1 MKRKPVIAALVLAVV
16 IALAAMPGLAAL
28 DDAYPPPLPDAST
41 QSVEVVDRNGNLL
54 RAFAARD
61 GRWRLPVLL
70 DKVDPEFV
78 RMLVAYEDR
87 RFWGHG
93 GVDPLAMVRAAW
105 QMLRHGRIV
114 SGGSTITMQLAR
126 LLEPRSERSL
136 RAKLR
141 QMARALQIE
150 RRLDKRQILELY
162 LTHAPYGGNIEGVR
176 AASLAWFG
184 KEPKSLNLAQ
194 GALLVALPQ
203 SPERRRPD
211 RYRARAKT
219 ARDQVL
225 ARMAEG
231 GFIAPGEV
239 VRASSVPVRARRL
252 ALPAFA
258 PHLAQQARRMRP
270 QARSHQMTLSRPV
283 QQALELVASEAAKRL
298 GPGLSVAMMLA
309 DAHTGD
315 VLAEVGSA
323 GLLEAR
329 RAGWIDMT
337 GVPRSPGSALKPFI
351 YALALE
357 DGLVLPETLIED
369 RPASFDGY
377 RPRNFDLTYQGDV
390 SVRQALQLSLN
401 VPAVRLLQ
409 ATVPSRLLGRLRRAG
424 VAPVLANNKA
434 PGLAIGLGG
443 VGVTLKDIVQAY
455 TVFAN
460 HGRSATLGDGVTEI
474 PSAAAG
480 GRVMFSPVATWHVAD
495 MLSGVAPPRGT
506 ARLPIGYKTGTSY
519 GNRDAWSVG
528 FDGRYV
534 LGVWVGRAD
543 GAPLP
548 DLNGITVA
556 APILFDGFV
565 RSGLKLEALPP
576 APAGAVRIDA
586 ADLPV
591 ALRRFTAPDTGLP
604 QVGAYEAALNI
615 VYPPDGAH
623 VDLGLASGQAVQPL
637 MLKLQGG
644 RAPFR
649 LLANGVPVG
658 EPLRSRS
665 GLWQASGVGFSR
677 LSVIDA
683 LGRSASIKV
692 FLE

>member
-1 MKRKPVIAALVLAVV
+1 MKRKSVIVALALAVV
-16 IALAAMPGLAAL
+16 IAFAAIPGLAAL
-28 DDAYPPPLPDAST
+28 DEAYPPPLPDAST

-61 GRWRLPVLL
+61 GRWRLPVSL

-87 RFWGHG
+87 RFWRHG

-136 RAKLR
+136 RVKLR

-150 RRLDKRQILELY
+150 RRLDKHQILELY

-211 RYRARAKT
+211 RYRENAKA

-239 VRASSVPVRARRL
+239 ARASAVPVRARRL

-258 PHLAQQARRMRP
+258 PHLAQQARRLLP
-270 QARSHQMTLSRPV
+270 EAQSHQVTLSRSV
-283 QQALELVASEAAKRL
+283 QQALELVASESAKRL

-309 DAHTGD
+309 DAHSGE

-337 GVPRSPGSALKPFI
+337 SVPRSPGSALKPFI

-369 RPASFDGY
+369 RPANFDGY

-409 ATVPSRLLGRLRRAG
+409 ATVPSRLLGRLHRAG
-424 VAPVLANNKA
+424 VAPVLPKGKA

-443 VGVTLKDIVQAY
+443 VGVTLKDLVQAY

-460 HGRSATLGDGVTEI
+460 HGRIATLGDGVTGT
-474 PSAAAG
+474 PSAAG
-480 GRVMFSPVATWHVAD
+480 GRAMFTPVATWHVAD
-495 MLSGVAPPRGT
+495 ILSGVAPPRGT
-506 ARLPIGYKTGTSY
+506 ARLPIAYKTGTSY

-543 GAPLP
+543 GAPVP
-548 DLNGITVA
+548 DLSGITVA

-565 RSGLKLEALPP
+565 RSGLKLEVLPT

-586 ADLPV
+586 ADLPA
-591 ALRRFTAPDTGLP
+591 ALRRFTAPDAGLP
-604 QVGAYEAALNI
+604 QVGAYEAALHI

-623 VDLGLASGQAVQPL
+623 VDLGLASGESVQPL

-665 GLWQASGVGFSR
+665 GLWQAGGVGFSR

-692 FLE
+692 YLE

>member
-1 MKRKPVIAALVLAVV
+1 MKHKPVIVALALTVV

-28 DDAYPPPLPDAST
+28 DEAYPPPLPDAST
-41 QSVEVVDRNGNLL
+41 QSVEVVDRDGELL
-54 RAFAARD
+54 RAFAAAD
-61 GRWRLPVLL
+61 GRWRLPVQL

-87 RFWGHG
+87 RFWQHG
-93 GVDPLAMVRAAW
+93 GVDPLAMIRAAW

-136 RAKLR
+136 TAKFR

-150 RRLDKRQILELY
+150 RRLGKRQILELY

-184 KEPKSLNLAQ
+184 KEPKSLDLAQ

-211 RYRARAKT
+211 RYRERAT
-219 ARDQVL
+219 AARDQVL

-239 VRASSVPVRARRL
+239 ARASAVPVRARRL

-258 PHLAQQARRMRP
+258 PHLAQQARRLRP
-270 QARSHQMTLSRPV
+270 EAQSHQVTLSRPV
-283 QQALELVASEAAKRL
+283 QQALELLALESAQQL

-323 GLLEAR
+323 GLLEVR

-377 RPRNFDLTYQGDV
+377 RPRNFDLSYQGDV

-424 VAPVLANNKA
+424 VAPVLPKGKA
-434 PGLAIGLGG
+434 PGLAIALGG
-443 VGVTLKDIVQAY
+443 VGVTLKELVQAY

-460 HGRSATLGDGVTEI
+460 HGRTATLGDGVTGA
-474 PSAAAG
+474 PSAA
-480 GRVMFSPVATWHVAD
+480 GRRAMFSPVVTWHVAD

-506 ARLPIGYKTGTSY
+506 ARLPIAYKTGTSY
-519 GNRDAWSVG
+519 GNRDAWSIG
-528 FDGRYV
+528 FDGRHV

-543 GAPLP
+543 GAPVPELS
-548 DLNGITVA
+548 GITVA

-565 RSGLKLEALPP
+565 RSGLKLEVLPP

-586 ADLPV
+586 VDLPV
-591 ALRRFTAPDTGLP
+591 ALRRFTAPNAGLP
-604 QVGAYEAALNI
+604 QVGPYEAALHI

-623 VDLGLASGQAVQPL
+623 VDLGLATGGAVQPL

-658 EPLRSRS
+658 EPLRARS
-665 GLWQASGVGFSR
+665 GLWQAGGVGFSR

-683 LGRSASIKV
+683 RGRSASINV

>member
-1 MKRKPVIAALVLAVV
+1 MKRKPVIVALAFAVV
-16 IALAAMPGLAAL
+16 FALAAMPGLAAL
-28 DDAYPPPLPDAST
+28 DEAYPPPLPDAST
-41 QSVEVVDRNGNLL
+41 QSVEVVDRNGDLL
-54 RAFAARD
+54 RAFAAVD
-61 GRWRLPVLL
+61 GRWRLPVRL

-87 RFWGHG
+87 RFWDHD

-184 KEPKSLNLAQ
+184 KEPRSLNLAQ

-211 RYRARAKT
+211 RYRERAKA

-231 GFIAPGEV
+231 GFIASGEV
-239 VRASSVPVRARRL
+239 VRASAVPVQSRRL

-258 PHLAQQARRMRP
+258 PHLAQQARRLRP
-270 QARSHQMTLSRPV
+270 EAHSHQLTLSRPV
-283 QQALELVASEAAKRL
+283 QQALELVASESAQRL

-309 DAHTGD
+309 DAHTGE

-323 GLLEAR
+323 GLLETR

-409 ATVPSRLLGRLRRAG
+409 ATVPSRLLGRLHRAG

-443 VGVTLKDIVQAY
+443 VGVTLKDLVQAY

-460 HGRSATLGDGVTEI
+460 HGRAAILGDGVTRT
-474 PSAAAG
+474 PSAAG
-480 GRVMFSPVATWHVAD
+480 GRAMFSPVATWHVAD

-506 ARLPIGYKTGTSY
+506 ARLPIAYKTGTSY

-528 FDGRYV
+528 FDGRHV

-543 GAPLP
+543 GAPVP
-548 DLNGITVA
+548 DLSGITVA

-565 RSGLKLEALPP
+565 RSGVKLEALPP

-591 ALRRFTAPDTGLP
+591 ALRRFTAPDAGLP
-604 QVGAYEAALNI
+604 QVGAYEAVLNI

-623 VDLGLASGQAVQPL
+623 VDLGLAAGQAVQPL

-658 EPLRSRS
+658 DPLHSRS
-665 GLWQASGVGFSR
+665 GVWQASGVGFSR

-683 LGRSASIKV
+683 RGRSASINV
-692 FLE
+692 YLE

>member
-1 MKRKPVIAALVLAVV
+1 MRRKPVIAALAVAVV
-16 IALAAMPGLAAL
+16 LALAALPGVSAL
-28 DDAYPPPLPDAST
+28 DQAYPPPLPQDSA
-41 QSVEVVDRNGNLL
+41 QSVEVVDRNGDLL
-54 RAFAARD
+54 RAFAAPD
-61 GRWRLPVLL
+61 GRWRLPVHL
-70 DKVDPEFV
+70 DEVDPEFV

-87 RFWGHG
+87 RFWQHR
-93 GVDPLAMVRAAW
+93 GVDPLAMIRAAW
-105 QMLRHGRIV
+105 QILRHRRIV

-126 LLEPRSERSL
+126 LLEPRPERSL
-136 RAKLR
+136 TAKLR

-150 RRLDKRQILELY
+150 RRLSKQEILELY
-162 LTHAPYGGNIEGVR
+162 LSYAPYGGNIEGVR

-184 KEPKSLNLAQ
+184 KEPKSLDLAQ

-211 RYRARAKT
+211 RYRQRAT
-219 ARDQVL
+219 AARDQVL
-225 ARMAEG
+225 TRMAEG
-231 GFIAPGEV
+231 GFIAAGEV
-239 VRASSVPVRARRL
+239 ARAAAVPVNARRL

-258 PHLAQQARRMRP
+258 PHLAQQARRQRP
-270 QARSHQMTLSRPV
+270 HVQRHQVTLSRPI
-283 QQALELVASEAAKRL
+283 QQALEQLASETARRL
-298 GPGLSVAMMLA
+298 GPGLSVAIMLA

-315 VLAEVGSA
+315 VLAEIGSA
-323 GLLEAR
+323 GLLEEQR
-329 RAGWIDMT
+329 SGWIDMT
-337 GVPRSPGSALKPFI
+337 RVPRSPGSALKPFI

-369 RPASFDGY
+369 RPASFEGY

-409 ATVPSRLLGRLRRAG
+409 ATVPSRLLGRLHRAG
-424 VAPVLANNKA
+424 VVPELPQNKA

-443 VGVTLKDIVQAY
+443 VGVTLKDLVQAY

-460 HGRSATLGDGVTEI
+460 RGRPATLANGVTAKPRVPGGRSMFPAV
-474 PSAAAG
+474 AA
-480 GRVMFSPVATWHVAD
+480 WHVAD

-506 ARLPIGYKTGTSY
+506 ARLPIAYKTGTSY
-519 GNRDAWSVG
+519 GNRDAWSIG

-543 GAPLP
+543 GAPVP
-548 DLNGITVA
+548 DLSGITVA
-556 APILFDGFV
+556 APVLFDGFA
-565 RSGLKLEALPP
+565 RSGLKLEPLPS
-576 APAGAVRIDA
+576 APAGAVHISA
-586 ADLPV
+586 ADLPA
-591 ALRRFTAPDTGLP
+591 ALRRFTAPDAGLP
-604 QVGAYEAALNI
+604 QVGLHESALHI

-623 VDLGLASGQAVQPL
+623 VDLGLASGRAAQPL

-665 GLWQASGVGFSR
+665 GLWHAGGVGFSR

-683 LGRSASIKV
+683 RGRSASINV
-692 FLE
+692 YLE

>member
-1 MKRKPVIAALVLAVV
+1 MKRKPVIVALAFAVV
-16 IALAAMPGLAAL
+16 FALAARPGLAAL
-28 DDAYPPPLPDAST
+28 DEAYPPPLPAASA
-41 QSVEVVDRNGNLL
+41 QSVEGVARTGEVW
-54 RAFAARD
+54 RAFAAVD
-61 GRWRLPVLL
+61 GRWRLPVRL

-78 RMLVAYEDR
+78 RMLVAYEYR
-87 RFWGHG
+87 RFWGQG
-93 GVDPLAMVRAAW
+93 GVDPMAMVRAAW

-211 RYRARAKT
+211 RYRKRAKA

-231 GFIAPGEV
+231 GFIAGGEV
-239 VRASSVPVRARRL
+239 VRASAVPVQSRRL

-258 PHLAQQARRMRP
+258 PHLAQLARRLRP
-270 QARSHQMTLSRPV
+270 EAHSHQLTVSRPV
-283 QQALELVASEAAKRL
+283 QQALELVASESAQRL

-309 DAHTGD
+309 DADTGE

-323 GLLEAR
+323 GLLEAG

-409 ATVPSRLLGRLRRAG
+409 ATMPSRLLGRLHRAG
-424 VAPVLANNKA
+424 VAPVLVKNQA

-443 VGVTLKDIVQAY
+443 VGVTLKELVQAY

-460 HGRSATLGDGVTEI
+460 HGRAAILGDGVTRM

-480 GRVMFSPVATWHVAD
+480 RAMFSPVATWHVTD

-506 ARLPIGYKTGTSY
+506 ARLPIAYKTGTSY

-543 GAPLP
+543 GAPVP

-565 RSGLKLEALPP
+565 RSGLKLEPLPP

-591 ALRRFTAPDTGLP
+591 ALRRFTAPDAGLP
-604 QVGAYEAALNI
+604 QVGAYEAALHI

-658 EPLRSRS
+658 DPLRSRS

-683 LGRSASIKV
+683 RGRSASINV
-692 FLE
+692 YLE

>member
-1 MKRKPVIAALVLAVV
+1 MRHKLVIAALGIAIVL
-16 IALAAMPGLAAL
+16 ALAALPGLSAL
-28 DDAYPPPLPDAST
+28 DEAYPPPLPQARA
-41 QSVEVVDRNGNLL
+41 QSVEVVDRNGHLL
-54 RAFAARD
+54 RAFAAPD
-61 GRWRLPVLL
+61 GRWRLPVRL
-70 DKVDPEFV
+70 DEVDPEFV

-87 RFWGHG
+87 RFWHHR
-93 GVDPLAMVRAAW
+93 GVDPLAMMRAAW
-105 QMLRHGRIV
+105 QMLRYGRIV

-126 LLEPRSERSL
+126 LLEPRPERSL
-136 RAKLR
+136 AAKLR
-141 QMARALQIE
+141 QVARALQIE
-150 RRLDKRQILELY
+150 RRLGKRQILELY

-184 KEPKSLNLAQ
+184 KEPKSLDLAQ

-211 RYRARAKT
+211 RFRAPAKA
-219 ARDQVL
+219 ARDKVL

-231 GFIAPGEV
+231 GFIASGEV
-239 VRASSVPVRARRL
+239 ARAAAVSITARRL

-258 PHLAQQARRMRP
+258 PHLAQRVRQMRP
-270 QARSHQMTLSRPV
+270 RARIHKVTLSRPV
-283 QQALELVASEAAKRL
+283 QQALEQVASEAARRL
-298 GPGLSVAMMLA
+298 GPGLSVAIMLA
-309 DAHTGD
+309 DADTGD

-323 GLLEAR
+323 GLLEER

-390 SVRQALQLSLN
+390 SVRRALQLSLN

-409 ATVPSRLLGRLRRAG
+409 ATVPSRLLGRLHRAG
-424 VAPVLANNKA
+424 VVPVLPQNKA

-443 VGVTLKDIVQAY
+443 VGVTLKDLVQAY

-460 HGRSATLGDGVTEI
+460 NGRAATLGDGATGT
-474 PSAAAG
+474 PSAAS
-480 GRVMFSPVATWHVAD
+480 GRAMFSSVASWHVAD
-495 MLSGVAPPRGT
+495 ILSGVAPPRGT
-506 ARLPIGYKTGTSY
+506 ARLPIAYKTGTSY
-519 GNRDAWSVG
+519 GNRDAWSIG

-543 GAPLP
+543 GAPVP
-548 DLNGITVA
+548 DLSGITVA
-556 APILFDGFV
+556 APVLFDGFA
-565 RSGLKLEALPP
+565 RSGLKLEPLPS
-576 APAGAVRIDA
+576 APAGAVRIEA

-591 ALRRFTAPDTGLP
+591 ALRRFTAPDAGLP
-604 QVGAYEAALNI
+604 QLGPHDAALHI

-623 VDLGLASGQAVQPL
+623 VDLGLASGKAVQPL

-649 LLANGVPVG
+649 LLANGVPVA

-665 GLWQASGVGFSR
+665 GLWDARGVGFSR
-677 LSVIDA
+677 LSVVDA
-683 LGRSASIKV
+683 RGRSASINV
-692 FLE
+692 YLE

>member
-1 MKRKPVIAALVLAVV
+1 MTYRPAIVALVLAVMV
-16 IALAAMPGLAAL
+16 VLGGRSGLAVL
-28 DDAYPPPLPDAST
+28 DRNYPPPLPLAST
-41 QSVEVVDRNGNLL
+41 QSVQVADRDGNLL
-54 RAFAARD
+54 RAFAAGD
-61 GRWRLPVLL
+61 GRWRLPVEL
-70 DKVDPEFV
+70 DEVDPEFV

-87 RFWGHG
+87 RFWEHG
-93 GVDPLAMVRAAW
+93 GVDPLAMIRAAW

-126 LLEPRSERSL
+126 LIEPRSKRSL
-136 RAKLR
+136 TAKLR
-141 QMARALQIE
+141 QMVRAVQIE
-150 RRLDKRQILELY
+150 HRLDKRQILELY

-184 KEPKSLNLAQ
+184 KEPKSLNLAE

-211 RYRARAKT
+211 RYRERAKV

-225 ARMAEG
+225 ARMAQG
-231 GFIAPGEV
+231 GFIAAGEV
-239 VRASSVPVRARRL
+239 ARASAVPVRAKRL

-258 PHLAQQARRMRP
+258 AHLAQEARRLRP
-270 QARSHQMTLSRPV
+270 DARYHQVTLSRSV
-283 QQALELVASEAAKRL
+283 QNALELVASESAQQL
-298 GPGLSVAMMLA
+298 GPGVSVAMMLA
-309 DAHTGD
+309 DAHTGE

-323 GLLEAR
+323 GLLDAR

-337 GVPRSPGSALKPFI
+337 SVPRSPGSALKPFI

-424 VAPVLANNKA
+424 VAPVLARNRA

-443 VGVTLKDIVQAY
+443 VGVTLKDLVQAY

-460 HGRSATLGDGVTEI
+460 RGRTATLGDGVTGA
-474 PSAAAG
+474 PLAAG
-480 GRVMFSPVATWHVAD
+480 QRAMFSPVATWHVAD
-495 MLSGVAPPRGT
+495 ILSGVAPPRGS
-506 ARLPIGYKTGTSY
+506 ARLPIAYKTGTSY
-519 GNRDAWSVG
+519 GNRDAWSIG
-528 FDGRYV
+528 FDGRHV

-543 GAPLP
+543 GAPVP
-548 DLNGITVA
+548 GMSGITVA
-556 APILFDGFV
+556 APVLFEAFA
-565 RSGLKLEALPP
+565 RSGLTLEPLPT
-576 APAGAVRIDA
+576 APAGAVRIEA
-586 ADLPV
+586 VDLPV
-591 ALRRFTAPDTGLP
+591 ALRRFTPPDSGLP
-604 QVGAYEAALNI
+604 QVGLHEAVLHI

-623 VDLGLASGQAVQPL
+623 VDLGLASGLASQPL

-644 RAPFR
+644 RAPYR
-649 LLANGVPVG
+649 LLANGIPVG

-665 GLWQASGVGFSR
+665 GLWQAGGIGFSR

-683 LGRSASIKV
+683 RGQSASVGV

>member
-1 MKRKPVIAALVLAVV
+1 MKRKPVIAVLLVAVFIALVA
-16 IALAAMPGLAAL
+16 IPGLTAL

-41 QSVEVVDRNGNLL
+41 QSVEVVDRNGYLL

-61 GRWRLPVLL
+61 GRWRLPVRL
-70 DKVDPEFV
+70 DEIDPEFV

-87 RFWGHG
+87 RFWDHG

-136 RAKLR
+136 QAKLR

-150 RRLDKRQILELY
+150 RRLDKRRILELY

-211 RYRARAKT
+211 RYRERAKA

-239 VRASSVPVRARRL
+239 ARASDVPVQARRL

-258 PHLAQQARRMRP
+258 PHLAQQARRLQP
-270 QARSHQMTLSRPV
+270 EVRSHQVTLSRPV

-298 GPGLSVAMMLA
+298 GPSLSVAMMLA
-309 DAHTGD
+309 DAHSGD

-337 GVPRSPGSALKPFI
+337 GVQRSPGSALKPFI

-409 ATVPSRLLGRLRRAG
+409 ATVPSRLLGRLHRAG
-424 VAPVLANNKA
+424 VVPVLANDKA

-443 VGVTLKDIVQAY
+443 VGVTLKDLVQAY

-460 HGRSATLGDGVTEI
+460 NGRSAVLGDGVTET
-474 PSAAAG
+474 PSAAG
-480 GRVMFSPVATWHVAD
+480 GRAMFSPVATWHVAD
-495 MLSGVAPPRGT
+495 MLSGVAPPRGS

-543 GAPLP
+543 GAPVP

-565 RSGLKLEALPP
+565 RSGLKLEAMPP

-586 ADLPV
+586 TDLPV
-591 ALRRFTAPDTGLP
+591 ALRRFSAPDTGLP

-623 VDLGLASGQAVQPL
+623 IDLGLASGQAVQPL
-637 MLKLQGG
+637 VLKLQGG

-665 GLWQASGVGFSR
+665 GMWQAGGVGFSR

-683 LGRSASIKV
+683 RGRSASIKV

>member
-1 MKRKPVIAALVLAVV
+1 MKHKPGIVALALVVMV
-16 IALAAMPGLAAL
+16 ALAAMPGLAAL
-28 DDAYPPPLPDAST
+28 DEAYPPPLPESST
-41 QSVEVVDRNGNLL
+41 QSVEVVDRDGKLL
-54 RAFAARD
+54 RAFAAAD
-61 GRWRLPVLL
+61 GRWRLPVRL

-87 RFWGHG
+87 RFWQHG
-93 GVDPLAMVRAAW
+93 GVDPLAMIRAAW

-126 LLEPRSERSL
+126 LLEPRPERSL
-136 RAKLR
+136 TAKVR

-150 RRLDKRQILELY
+150 RRLDKRRILELY

-184 KEPKSLNLAQ
+184 KEPKSLGLAQ

-211 RYRARAKT
+211 RYRERAKA

-231 GFIAPGEV
+231 GFIASGEV
-239 VRASSVPVRARRL
+239 ARASAVPVRARRL
-252 ALPAFA
+252 ALPALA
-258 PHLAQQARRMRP
+258 PHLAQQARWLRP
-270 QARSHQMTLSRPV
+270 TEQVHQVTLSRPV
-283 QQALELVASEAAKRL
+283 QKALEVVASEAAQRL
-298 GPGLSVAMMLA
+298 GPDLSVAMMLA
-309 DAHTGD
+309 DVHTGE

-323 GLLEAR
+323 GLLDVR
-329 RAGWIDMT
+329 RSGWIDMT

-409 ATVPSRLLGRLRRAG
+409 ATVPSRLLGRLHRAG
-424 VAPVLANNKA
+424 VVPVLPRDKA

-443 VGVTLKDIVQAY
+443 VGVTLKDLVQAY

-460 HGRSATLGDGVTEI
+460 NGRTVTLGDGVTGR
-474 PSAAAG
+474 PAAAAG
-480 GRVMFSPVATWHVAD
+480 RAMFSPVATWHVSD
-495 MLSGVAPPRGT
+495 ILSGVAPPRGT
-506 ARLPIGYKTGTSY
+506 ARLPIAYKTGTSY
-519 GNRDAWSVG
+519 GNRDAWSIG
-528 FDGRYV
+528 FDGRHV

-543 GAPLP
+543 SAPVP

-556 APILFDGFV
+556 APILFDSFA
-565 RSGLKLEALPP
+565 RTGLKFEALPQ
-576 APAGAVRIDA
+576 APAGAVRIEA
-586 ADLPV
+586 ADLPSG
-591 ALRRFTAPDTGLP
+591 LRFFTAPDAGLP
-604 QVGAYEAALNI
+604 QVGLHEPALHI

-623 VDLGLASGQAVQPL
+623 VDLGLASGGAVQPL

-644 RAPFR
+644 RPPYR

-665 GLWQASGVGFSR
+665 GLWQAGGIGFSR

-683 LGRSASIKV
+683 RGRSASISV
-692 FLE
+692 YLE

>member
-1 MKRKPVIAALVLAVV
+1 MRRKPVIVALVLAVV
-16 IALAAMPGLAAL
+16 MALAVVPGLSAL
-28 DDAYPPPLPDAST
+28 DRAYPPPLPPAST
-41 QSVEVVDRNGNLL
+41 QSVEVVDRNAELL
-54 RAFAARD
+54 RAFAAPD
-61 GRWRLPVLL
+61 GRWRLPVKL
-70 DKVDPEFV
+70 DEVDPEFV
-78 RMLVAYEDR
+78 RMLVAYEDH
-87 RFWGHG
+87 RFWRHH
-93 GVDPLAMVRAAW
+93 GVDPLAMLRAAW

-126 LLEPRSERSL
+126 LLEPRTERSL
-136 RAKLR
+136 FVKLR

-150 RRLDKRQILELY
+150 RRLSKQQILQLY

-184 KEPKSLNLAQ
+184 KEPKSLDLAQ

-211 RYRARAKT
+211 RYHTRAKT

-239 VRASSVPVRARRL
+239 ARASAVPVRARRL

-258 PHLAQQARRMRP
+258 PHLAGQARRVQP
-270 QARSHQMTLSRPV
+270 GARLHHTTLSRSA
-283 QQALELVASEAAKRL
+283 QQALELVASEAAARL
-298 GPGLSVAMMLA
+298 GPGLSVAIMLA
-309 DAHTGD
+309 DADTGD

-357 DGLVLPETLIED
+357 DGLVMPETLIED

-409 ATVPSRLLGRLRRAG
+409 ATVPSRLLGRLHRAG
-424 VAPVLANNKA
+424 VVPVLPANKA

-443 VGVTLKDIVQAY
+443 VGVTLKDLVQAY

-460 HGRSATLGDGVTEI
+460 HGRAATLGNGVTGT
-474 PSAAAG
+474 PSVAS
-480 GRVMFSPVATWHVAD
+480 GRTIFSSVATWHVAD

-519 GNRDAWSVG
+519 GNRDAWSIG

-543 GAPLP
+543 GAPVPNLS
-548 DLNGITVA
+548 GITVA

-576 APAGAVRIDA
+576 APAGAVRIEA
-586 ADLPV
+586 ADLP
-591 ALRRFTAPDTGLP
+591 AGLRRFTAPDAGLP
-604 QVGAYEAALNI
+604 RVGPHEAALHI

-623 VDLGLASGQAVQPL
+623 VDLGLASGKAVQPL

-665 GLWQASGVGFSR
+665 GLWDAGGVGFSR

-683 LGRSASIKV
+683 RGRSASINV
-692 FLE
+692 YLE

>member
-1 MKRKPVIAALVLAVV
+1 MTRKPVIVALALAVV
-16 IALAAMPGLAAL
+16 VMLAAMPGLAVL
-28 DDAYPPPLPDAST
+28 DEAYPPPLPEAST
-41 QSVEVVDRNGNLL
+41 HSVEVVDRNGDLL
-54 RAFAARD
+54 RAFAASD
-61 GRWRLPVLL
+61 GRWRLPVQLA
-70 DKVDPEFV
+70 KVDPEFV

-87 RFWGHG
+87 RFWQHG
-93 GVDPLAMVRAAW
+93 GVDPLAMMRAAW

-184 KEPKSLNLAQ
+184 KEPQSLGLAQ

-211 RYRARAKT
+211 RYRERAKS

-225 ARMAEG
+225 ARMADG

-239 VRASSVPVRARRL
+239 ARASGAPVPDRRL

-258 PHLAQQARRMRP
+258 PHLAQRVRRLRS
-270 QARSHQMTLSRPV
+270 QLQSHQVTLSRPA
-283 QQALELVASEAAKRL
+283 QQALELLASESARQL
-298 GPGLSVAMMLA
+298 GPGLSVAMMLV
-309 DAHTGD
+309 DAHTGE

-409 ATVPSRLLGRLRRAG
+409 ATVPSRLLGRLHRSG
-424 VAPVLANNKA
+424 VAPVLVDNKA

-443 VGVTLKDIVQAY
+443 VGVTLKDLVQAY

-460 HGRSATLGDGVTEI
+460 NGRSATLGDGVTGV
-474 PSAAAG
+474 PSAAG
-480 GRVMFSPVATWHVAD
+480 GRAMFSPVATWHVAD
-495 MLSGVAPPRGT
+495 ILSGVTPPPGS
-506 ARLPIGYKTGTSY
+506 ARLPIAYKTGTSY

-543 GAPLP
+543 GAPVP

-565 RSGLKLEALPP
+565 RSGLKLETLPP

-623 VDLGLASGQAVQPL
+623 IDLGLASGQAVQPL
-637 MLKLQGG
+637 VLKLQGG

-665 GLWQASGVGFSR
+665 GLWQAGGVGFSR

-683 LGRSASIKV
+683 RGRSASINV

>member
-1 MKRKPVIAALVLAVV
+1 MKRKPVIVALAFAVV
-16 IALAAMPGLAAL
+16 FALAAMPGLAAL
-28 DDAYPPPLPDAST
+28 DEAYPPPLPDAST
-41 QSVEVVDRNGNLL
+41 QSVEVVDRNGDLL
-54 RAFAARD
+54 RAFAAVD
-61 GRWRLPVLL
+61 GRWRLPVRL

-87 RFWGHG
+87 RFWDHG

-184 KEPKSLNLAQ
+184 KEPRSLNLAQ

-211 RYRARAKT
+211 RYRERAKA

-231 GFIAPGEV
+231 GFIASGEV
-239 VRASSVPVRARRL
+239 VRASAVPVQSRRL

-258 PHLAQQARRMRP
+258 PHLAQQARRLRP
-270 QARSHQMTLSRPV
+270 EAHSHQLTLSRPV
-283 QQALELVASEAAKRL
+283 QQALELVASESAQRL

-309 DAHTGD
+309 DAHTGE

-323 GLLEAR
+323 GLLETR

-409 ATVPSRLLGRLRRAG
+409 ATVPSRLLGRLHRAG

-443 VGVTLKDIVQAY
+443 VGVTLKELVQTY

-460 HGRSATLGDGVTEI
+460 HGRAATLGDGATRT
-474 PSAAAG
+474 PSAAG
-480 GRVMFSPVATWHVAD
+480 GRAMFSPVATWHVAD

-506 ARLPIGYKTGTSY
+506 ARLPIAYKTGTSY

-528 FDGRYV
+528 FDGRHV

-543 GAPLP
+543 GAPVP
-548 DLNGITVA
+548 DLSGITVA

-565 RSGLKLEALPP
+565 RSGVKLEALPP

-591 ALRRFTAPDTGLP
+591 ALRRFTAPDAGLP

-623 VDLGLASGQAVQPL
+623 VDLGLAAGQAVQPL

-658 EPLRSRS
+658 DPLRSRS
-665 GLWQASGVGFSR
+665 GVWQASGVGFSR

-683 LGRSASIKV
+683 RGRSASINV
-692 FLE
+692 YLE

>member
-1 MKRKPVIAALVLAVV
+1 MKRKPLIVALALAMVAV
-16 IALAAMPGLAAL
+16 LAAMPGLAAL
-28 DDAYPPPLPDAST
+28 DQAWPPPLPMASA
-41 QSVEVVDRNGNLL
+41 QSVEVADRDGKLL
-54 RAFAARD
+54 RAFAAAD
-61 GRWRLPVLL
+61 GRWRLPVRL
-70 DKVDPEFV
+70 DNVDPEFV
-78 RMLVAYEDR
+78 RMLIVYEDR
-87 RFWGHG
+87 RFWDHG
-93 GVDPLAMVRAAW
+93 GVDALAMIRAAW

-126 LLEPRSERSL
+126 LLEPRSRRSVT
-136 RAKLR
+136 AKLR
-141 QMARALQIE
+141 QMVRAVQIE

-162 LTHAPYGGNIEGVR
+162 LTHAPYGGNLEGVR

-184 KEPKSLNLAQ
+184 KEPKYLDLAQ

-211 RYRARAKT
+211 RYRGRAKT

-231 GFIAPGEV
+231 GFIDTAEV
-239 VRASSVPVRARRL
+239 ARAAAVPVSAKRL
-252 ALPAFA
+252 ALPTLA
-258 PHLAQQARRMRP
+258 PHLAQQARRLRP
-270 QARSHQMTLSRPV
+270 DAGYHQVTLSRAR
-283 QQALELVASEAAKRL
+283 QGALEVVASESARQL
-298 GPGLSVAMMLA
+298 GPGLSVAIMLA
-309 DAHTGD
+309 DAQTGQ

-323 GLLEAR
+323 GLLDVR
-329 RAGWIDMT
+329 RAGWIDMI

-424 VAPVLANNKA
+424 VAPILPRNKA

-443 VGVTLKDIVQAY
+443 VGVTLKDLVQAY

-460 HGRSATLGDGVTEI
+460 LGRTATLGNGVTGV
-474 PSAAAG
+474 PLAAG
-480 GRVMFSPVATWHVAD
+480 RRAMFSPVATWHVAD
-495 MLSGVAPPRGT
+495 MLSGIAPPRGS
-506 ARLPIGYKTGTSY
+506 ARLPIAYKTGTSY
-519 GNRDAWSVG
+519 GNRDAWSIG
-528 FDGRYV
+528 FDGHHV

-543 GAPLP
+543 GAPVPGLS
-548 DLNGITVA
+548 GISAA
-556 APILFDGFV
+556 APILFDAFA
-565 RSGLKLEALPP
+565 RSGLKLEPLPP
-576 APAGAVRIDA
+576 APAGAVRIA
-586 ADLPV
+586 AVDIPV
-591 ALRRFTAPDTGLP
+591 GLRRFTAPDAGLP
-604 QVGAYEAALNI
+604 QVGIQEAALHI
-615 VYPPDGAH
+615 VYPPDGVH
-623 VDLGLASGQAVQPL
+623 VDLGLASGQASQPL

-649 LLANGVPVG
+649 VLANGVPVG
-658 EPLRSRS
+658 QPLRSRS
-665 GLWQASGVGFSR
+665 GSWEAGGVGFSR

-683 LGRSASIKV
+683 QGQSASVNV

>member
-1 MKRKPVIAALVLAVV
+1 MRRKQLIAALAIAVV
-16 IALAAMPGLAAL
+16 LTLAAL
-28 DDAYPPPLPDAST
+28 PGLSALDQAYPPPLPQASA
-41 QSVEVVDRNGNLL
+41 QSVEVVDRNGHLL
-54 RAFAARD
+54 RAFAASD
-61 GRWRLPVLL
+61 GRWRLPVHL
-70 DKVDPEFV
+70 DEVDPEFV

-87 RFWGHG
+87 RFWQHR
-93 GVDPLAMVRAAW
+93 GVDPLAMIRAAW

-126 LLEPRSERSL
+126 LLEPRPERSL
-136 RAKLR
+136 AAKVR

-150 RRLDKRQILELY
+150 RRLGKQQILELY

-184 KEPKSLNLAQ
+184 KEPKSLDLAQ
-194 GALLVALPQ
+194 GAMLVALPQ

-211 RYRARAKT
+211 RYRGRAKA
-219 ARDQVL
+219 ARDKVL
-225 ARMAEG
+225 NRMAEG
-231 GFIAPGEV
+231 GFIAAGEV
-239 VRASSVPVRARRL
+239 ARAAAVPVNARRL

-258 PHLAQQARRMRP
+258 PHLAHQARRLRP
-270 QARSHQMTLSRPV
+270 RAQRHQVTLSRPI
-283 QQALELVASEAAKRL
+283 QQALQQVASETAQRL
-298 GPGLSVAMMLA
+298 GPGLSVALMLA

-315 VLAEVGSA
+315 ILAEIGSA
-323 GLLEAR
+323 GLLDER

-337 GVPRSPGSALKPFI
+337 RVARSPGSALKPFI

-409 ATVPSRLLGRLRRAG
+409 ATLPSRLLGRLHRAG
-424 VAPVLANNKA
+424 VVPELPHNKA

-443 VGVTLKDIVQAY
+443 VGVTLKDLVQAY

-460 HGRSATLGDGVTEI
+460 RGRPVSLGDGVTAK
-474 PSAAAG
+474 PSVMG
-480 GRVMFSPVATWHVAD
+480 GRTMFPAVAAWHVAD
-495 MLSGVAPPRGT
+495 ILSGVAPPRGT
-506 ARLPIGYKTGTSY
+506 ARLPIAYKTGTSY

-543 GAPLP
+543 GAPVP
-548 DLNGITVA
+548 DLSGITVA
-556 APILFDGFV
+556 APVLFDSFA
-565 RSGLKLEALPP
+565 RSGLKLEPLPP
-576 APAGAVRIDA
+576 APAGAVHISA
-586 ADLPV
+586 ADLPA
-591 ALRRFTAPDTGLP
+591 ALRRFTAPDAGLP
-604 QVGAYEAALNI
+604 QVGPHEAALHI
-615 VYPPDGAH
+615 VYPPDGAR
-623 VDLGLASGQAVQPL
+623 VDLGLASGRAVQPL

-665 GLWQASGVGFSR
+665 GLWDAGGVGFSR

-683 LGRSASIKV
+683 RGRSASINLY
-692 FLE
+692 LE